1 MGLFSKDKLKFWLGL
16 LVSLLFLYLAF
27 QGQDFGKIGQA
38 LSEAN
43 YWWLLPALGAYFLG
57 VWIRAVR
64 WHYLLG
70 PLKKV
75 PVKRLFPVVVI
86 GYMANDVLP
95 VRMGEVV
102 RSYVLGRRENVSKTG
117 TLATIV
123 VERIMDGITM
133 LLFLSSTAL
142 FVTIN
147 KDIEGI
153 ERLASIVFLIF
164 IVIFFIVA
172 SSRSLLLKLEAFG
185 LKLLPALI
193 RPKVAGI
200 ADKFIDGLQVL
211 RQWRDLMAVFSLSVL
226 AWLCEAAMYWMVAL
240 AFTGLNLTWQA
251 VIMTLAVANLFTL
264 VPSTPGYVGPFD
276 FAANKV
282 LVSVFLVNRELASS
296 YVILLHAALYFP
308 VTLWG
313 VYYWISEHFSFK
325 EAEHERELV
334 LEAQKHSK
342 INPPLNFVAP
352 SPETKQVVTNESKLT
367 PLNFAAPTTETKPVG
382 KQPTSK

>member
-16 LVSLLFLYLAF
+16 LVSLVFLYLAF
-27 QGQDFGKIGQA
+27 QGQDFGKIGKA

-43 YWWLLPALGAYFLG
+43 YWWLLPALGAYFVG
-57 VWIRAVR
+57 VWVRAVR
-64 WHYLLG
+64 WHFLLG
-70 PLKKV
+70 PIKKV
-75 PVKRLFPVVVI
+75 PVNRLFPVVVI

-102 RSYVLGRRENVSKTG
+102 RSYVLGKRENVSKTG

-133 LLFLSSTAL
+133 LLFLSAAAL

-153 ERLASIVFLIF
+153 EKLAAIVFLVF
-164 IVIFFIVA
+164 IAIFFVVA
-172 SSRSLLLKLEAFG
+172 SSRNLLLKLEAFG
-185 LKLLPALI
+185 LKLLPGKI
-193 RPKVAGI
+193 RPKVEGI

-211 RQWRDLMAVFSLSVL
+211 RQWRDLLIVFGLSVV
-226 AWLCEAAMYWMVAL
+226 AWLCEGAMYWMVAL
-240 AFTGLNLTWQA
+240 AFSGLNLSWQA
-251 VIMTLAVANLFTL
+251 IIMTLAVANLFTL

-282 LVSVFLVNRELASS
+282 LVSVFLAPAELAAS

-308 VTLWG
+308 ITLWG
-313 VYYWISEHFSFK
+313 LFYWIKEHFSFK
-325 EAEHERELV
+325 EAEHER
-334 LEAQKHSK
+334 
-342 INPPLNFVAP
+342 
-352 SPETKQVVTNESKLT
+352 QVTAEEK
-367 PLNFAAPTTETKPVG
+367 
-382 KQPTSK
+382 KQPTRLNQSMSFVPAPTSKGEQSGGRSRK

>member
-16 LVSLLFLYLAF
+16 VVSLIFLYLAF
-27 QGQDFGKIGQA
+27 QGQDFGKIGKA
-38 LSEAN
+38 LGEAN
-43 YWWLLPALGAYFLG
+43 YWWLLPALGAYFAG
-57 VWIRAVR
+57 VWVRAVR
-64 WHYLLG
+64 WHFLLG
-70 PLKKV
+70 PIKKV
-75 PVKRLFPVVVI
+75 SINRLFPVVVI

-102 RSYVLGRRENVSKTG
+102 RAYVLGKRENVSKTG

-133 LLFLSSTAL
+133 LLFLSGAAL

-153 ERLASIVFLIF
+153 EKLASIVFLVF
-164 IVIFFIVA
+164 IVIFFVVA
-172 SSRSLLLKLEAFG
+172 SNRNTLLKLEAFG
-185 LKLLPALI
+185 LKLLPSKI
-193 RPKVAGI
+193 RPRVAGL

-211 RQWRDLMAVFSLSVL
+211 RQWRDLLAVFGLSIA

-240 AFTGLNLTWQA
+240 AFSGLNLSWQA
-251 VIMTLAVANLFTL
+251 IIMTLAVANLFTL

-282 LVSVFLVNRELASS
+282 LVSVFLAPAELAAS

-308 VTLWG
+308 ITLWG
-313 VYYWISEHFSFK
+313 LFYWVREHFSFK
-325 EAEHERELV
+325 EAEHEREV
-334 LEAQKHSK
+334 AIEEKKHPAGSRMNQS
-342 INPPLNFVAP
+342 ISFAP
-352 SPETKQVVTNESKLT
+352 APASESERTAGQSRRK
-367 PLNFAAPTTETKPVG
+367 
-382 KQPTSK
+382 